1 MAIQVKKLSYLDRSE
16 FWKRLLEVSF
26 VKKKQTEVGTR
37 VIRPLDESQEDF
49 FYLKEEER
57 NELFD

>member
-1 MAIQVKKLSYLDRSE
+1 MAIQAKKLSYLDRSE

-49 FYLKEEER
+49 YYLKEEER

>member
-1 MAIQVKKLSYLDRSE
+1 MDRSE
-16 FWKRLLEVSF
+16 FWERLLEVSF

-49 FYLKEEER
+49 F
-57 NELFD
+57 LFKGGRKK